1 MNIKQAKELLSKY
14 QAGTTTGSENELVER
29 WYNQLV
35 ETGEWKWS
43 KGEKEMTQKLIEARL
58 MKKINAGGPH
68 RRPVFYHIRFQRWA
82 AATVILLFSAIGYF
96 LINHHKSKPQQIAKV
111 VSNDVKAP
119 QQNKAVIR
127 LANGR
132 MIYLDS
138 VGNGALALQGN
149 VQLMKL
155 SNGQIAY
162 THERG
167 EVSTKMEYNTLSN
180 PRGSKVIH
188 VVLSDGSKVWL
199 DVASSITYPVSFT
212 GKERKVSITGEAYFE
227 VAHDAM
233 KPFYVNHR
241 DMNIR
246 VLGTHFNVNAFEDE
260 GTDIKV
266 TLLQGKVEV
275 NNQISK
281 ETLKPGQQAIVNNK
295 IKIFNDVDLDEV
307 MGWKNGYFEF
317 NNSDLANVL
326 SQVSRWYNVDVVYK
340 GYNKPRQFM
349 GEIQRDLNLSEI
361 LKILAKNGIQFQI
374 EGNKLIVLPDKI

>member
-14 QAGTTTGSENELVER
+14 QAGISTDSENELVER

-43 KGEKEMTQKLIEARL
+43 KGEKEMTQKLIETRL
-58 MKKINAGGPH
+58 MRKINADGQH
-68 RRPVFYHIRFQRWA
+68 QRLVFYRIRFQRWA
-82 AATVILLFSAIGYF
+82 AAAIILLLSAIGYF
-96 LINHHKSKPQQIAKV
+96 FINHHENKRQQISKV
-111 VSNDVKAP
+111 ISNDVKAP

-127 LANGR
+127 LANGK

-149 VQLMKL
+149 VQLIKL

-162 THERG
+162 THKQG

-188 VVLSDGSKVWL
+188 MVLSDGSKVWL

-212 GKERKVSITGEAYFE
+212 GKERRVSITGEAYFE

-260 GTDIKV
+260 GADIKV
-266 TLLQGKVEV
+266 TLLEGKVNV

-281 ETLKPGQQAIVNNK
+281 ETLKPGQQAIVNDK
-295 IKIFNDVDLDEV
+295 IKIINDVDLDEV

-317 NNSDLANVL
+317 NNSGLANVL

-374 EGNKLIVLPDKI
+374 EGNKLIILPDKI

>member
-58 MKKINAGGPH
+58 MRKINAGGPH

-281 ETLKPGQQAIVNNK
+281 ETLKPGQQAIVNDK

-317 NNSDLANVL
+317 NNSDLTNVL

>member
-14 QAGTTTGSENELVER
+14 QAGTATGSENELVER

-43 KGEKEMTQKLIEARL
+43 KGEKEMMQKLIEARL
-58 MKKINAGGPH
+58 MRKINAGGPH

-82 AATVILLFSAIGYF
+82 AAAVILLFSAIGYF
-96 LINHHKSKPQQIAKV
+96 LINHHNSKTQQVAKV

-127 LANGR
+127 LANGK

-149 VQLMKL
+149 VQLIKL

-162 THERG
+162 THKQG

-188 VVLSDGSKVWL
+188 MVLSDGSKVWL

-212 GKERKVSITGEAYFE
+212 GKERRVSITGEAYFE

-260 GTDIKV
+260 GADIKV
-266 TLLQGKVEV
+266 TLLEGKVNV
-275 NNQISK
+275 NNQASK
-281 ETLKPGQQAIVNNK
+281 ETLKPGQQAIVNDK
-295 IKIFNDVDLDEV
+295 IKVINDVDLDEV

-317 NNSDLANVL
+317 NNSGLANVL

>member
-14 QAGTTTGSENELVER
+14 QAGISTDSENELVER

-58 MKKINAGGPH
+58 MRKINAGGQH
-68 RRPVFYHIRFQRWA
+68 RRSVFYHIGFQRWA
-82 AATVILLFSAIGYF
+82 AAAIILLFPAIGYF
-96 LINHHKSKPQQIAKV
+96 FLNHHNSKPQQIAKV

-127 LANGR
+127 LANGK

-138 VGNGALALQGN
+138 VGNGALAVQGN
-149 VQLMKL
+149 VQLIKL
-155 SNGQIAY
+155 ANGQIAY
-162 THERG
+162 KHEQG
-167 EVSTKMEYNTLSN
+167 EVPTKMEYNTLSN

-188 VVLSDGSKVWL
+188 MVLSDGSKVWL

-212 GKERKVSITGEAYFE
+212 GKERRVLITGEAYFE
-227 VAHDAM
+227 VAHDAT
-233 KPFYVNHR
+233 KPFYVSHR
-241 DMNIR
+241 DMSIR

-260 GTDIKV
+260 GEDIKV
-266 TLLQGKVEV
+266 TLLEGKIKV
-275 NNQISK
+275 NNQISR
-281 ETLKPGQQAIVNNK
+281 ETLKPGQQAIVNDK
-295 IKIFNDVDLDEV
+295 IKIINDVDLNEV

-317 NNSDLANVL
+317 NNSGLANVL
-326 SQVSRWYNVDVVYK
+326 SQVSRWYNVDVVFK

-374 EGNKLIVLPDKI
+374 QGNKLIVLPDKI

>member
-43 KGEKEMTQKLIEARL
+43 KGEKEMMQKLIEARL
-58 MKKINAGGPH
+58 MRKINAGSQT
-68 RRPVFYHIRFQRWA
+68 RRPVFYHIRFQRWVA
-82 AATVILLFSAIGYF
+82 AAVILLFSATGYF
-96 LINHHKSKPQQIAKV
+96 LINHHKSKPQQMAKV

-127 LANGR
+127 LANGK

-149 VQLMKL
+149 VQLIKL

-162 THERG
+162 KHGQG

-188 VVLSDGSKVWL
+188 MVLSDGSKVWL

-212 GKERKVSITGEAYFE
+212 GNERKVSITGEAYFE

-233 KPFYVNHR
+233 KPFYVSHR

-260 GTDIKV
+260 GADIKV
-266 TLLQGKVEV
+266 TLLEGKVEV

-281 ETLKPGQQAIVNNK
+281 ETIKPGQQAIVNDK
-295 IKIFNDVDLDEV
+295 IKIINDVDLDEV

-317 NNSDLANVL
+317 NNSGLANVL

>member
-266 TLLQGKVEV
+266 TLLKGKVEV

-317 NNSDLANVL
+317 NNSDLTNVL

>member
-1 MNIKQAKELLSKY
+1 
-14 QAGTTTGSENELVER
+14 
-29 WYNQLV
+29 
-35 ETGEWKWS
+35 
-43 KGEKEMTQKLIEARL
+43 
-58 MKKINAGGPH
+58 
-68 RRPVFYHIRFQRWA
+68 
-82 AATVILLFSAIGYF
+82 
-96 LINHHKSKPQQIAKV
+96 
-111 VSNDVKAP
+111 
-119 QQNKAVIR
+119 
-127 LANGR
+127 

-188 VVLSDGSKVWL
+188 MVLSDGSKVWL

-212 GKERKVSITGEAYFE
+212 GKERRVSITGEAYFE

-260 GTDIKV
+260 GADIKV
-266 TLLQGKVEV
+266 TLLEGKVNV
-275 NNQISK
+275 NNQASK
-281 ETLKPGQQAIVNNK
+281 ETLKPGQQAIVNDK
-295 IKIFNDVDLDEV
+295 IKIINDVDLDEV

-317 NNSDLANVL
+317 NNSGLANVL

-374 EGNKLIVLPDKI
+374 DGNKLIVLPDKI

>member
-266 TLLQGKVEV
+266 TLLKGKVEV

>member
-43 KGEKEMTQKLIEARL
+43 KGEKEMMQKLIEARL
-58 MKKINAGGPH
+58 MRKINAGSQT
-68 RRPVFYHIRFQRWA
+68 RRPVFYHIRFQRWVA
-82 AATVILLFSAIGYF
+82 AAVILLFSATGYF
-96 LINHHKSKPQQIAKV
+96 LINHHKSKPQQMAKV

-127 LANGR
+127 LANGK

-149 VQLMKL
+149 VQLIKL

-162 THERG
+162 KHEQG

-188 VVLSDGSKVWL
+188 MVLSDGSKVWL

-212 GKERKVSITGEAYFE
+212 GNERKVSITGEAYFE

-233 KPFYVNHR
+233 KPFYVSHR

-260 GTDIKV
+260 GADIKV
-266 TLLQGKVEV
+266 TLLEGKVNV
-275 NNQISK
+275 NNQASK
-281 ETLKPGQQAIVNNK
+281 ETLKPGQQAIVNDK
-295 IKIFNDVDLDEV
+295 IKIINDVDLDEV

-317 NNSDLANVL
+317 NNSGLANVL

>member
-14 QAGTTTGSENELVER
+14 QAGATTGSENELVER

-43 KGEKEMTQKLIEARL
+43 KGEKEMMQKLIEARL
-58 MKKINAGGPH
+58 MRKINADGPH

-96 LINHHKSKPQQIAKV
+96 LINYHKSKPQQIAKV

-127 LANGR
+127 LANGK

-149 VQLMKL
+149 VQLIKL
-155 SNGQIAY
+155 ANGQIAY
-162 THERG
+162 THKQG

-188 VVLSDGSKVWL
+188 MVLSDGSKVWL

-227 VAHDAM
+227 VAHDAI

-281 ETLKPGQQAIVNNK
+281 ETLKPGQQAIVNDK
-295 IKIFNDVDLDEV
+295 IKIINDVDLDEV

-317 NNSDLANVL
+317 NNSGLANVL